1 MKKPIAMLLS
11 LTMLAGLMAGCGSQS
26 ASSAA
31 PAQTSVSAAE
41 TTAPETEAPAPAPV
55 ESTKEEAVSVNE
67 EAASAQEEEENYE
80 TGDASLDDTRNQDDI
95 GEKELLVVSFG
106 TSYNDSRRLTIGAIE
121 GAIAEACQDYSV
133 RRGFTSQI
141 IIDHVKKRDNVV
153 IDNVTEA
160 YHRQRHRGTGSC
172 GGQRR

>member
-26 ASSAA
+26 ASSDA
-31 PAQTSVSAAE
+31 PAQSSVSAAE
-41 TTAPETEAPAPAPV
+41 TTAPATEAPAPE
-55 ESTKEEAVSVNE
+55 ESTKEEAVSTQE

-121 GAIAEACQDYSV
+121 GAIAEALSL
-133 RRGFTSQI
+133 I
-141 IIDHVKKRDNVV
+141 HI
-153 IDNVTEA
+153 
-160 YHRQRHRGTGSC
+160 
-172 GGQRR
+172 